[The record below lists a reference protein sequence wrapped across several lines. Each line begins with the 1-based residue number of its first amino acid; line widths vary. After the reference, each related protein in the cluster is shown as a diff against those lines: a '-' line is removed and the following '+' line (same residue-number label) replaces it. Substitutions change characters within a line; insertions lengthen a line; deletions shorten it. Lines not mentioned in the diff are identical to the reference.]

1 MSEYRIKTLRLAKAW
16 SQEQLADIASVSVR
30 TVQRIENGEQAS
42 LETLAAIA
50 SAFGVNV
57 TDLYVGQAA
66 PAEQEQAKAIDEQ
79 LAKIRKRVE
88 LEAKFY
94 RSLIGFVITSI
105 ILLTVNWLTSHNIT
119 WAGLVIG
126 ILAALLIRR
135 GLIIFIFNRHIDK
148 WKTDKIT
155 KLLEK

>member
-1 MSEYRIKTLRLAKAW
+1 MSEYRIRTLRLAKAW
-16 SQEQLADIASVSVR
+16 SQEQLADIAALSVR

-50 SAFGVNV
+50 AAFGVSV
-57 TDLYVGQAA
+57 ADLYAGQAE

-88 LEAKFY
+88 SEAKFY
-94 RSLIGFVITSI
+94 RGLIGFVITSM
-105 ILLTVNWLTSHNIT
+105 ILLTINWLTSHSIT

-126 ILAALLIRR
+126 ILAALLVRR
-135 GLIIFIFNRHIDK
+135 WLIIFVFNRHIDK
-148 WKTDKIT
+148 WRTDKIAR
-155 KLLEK
+155 LLDK

>member
-1 MSEYRIKTLRLAKAW
+1 MREYRIKTLRLAKAW
-16 SQEQLADIASVSVR
+16 SQEQLADIASLSVR

-50 SAFGVNV
+50 SAFGVSV
-57 TDLYVGQAA
+57 TDLYVGQAE
-66 PAEQEQAKAIDEQ
+66 PAEQEQAKAIDER
-79 LAKIRKRVE
+79 LARIRKRVE

-94 RSLIGFVITSI
+94 RDLIGFGITSLF
-105 ILLTVNWLTSHNIT
+105 LLTLNWLTSHSIT

-135 GLIIFIFNRHIDK
+135 GLIIFIFNRRIDK
-148 WKTDKIT
+148 WKADKIT
-155 KLLEK
+155 RLLGR

>member
-79 LAKIRKRVE
+79 LARIRKRIE
-88 LEAKFY
+88 SEAKFY
-94 RSLIGFVITSI
+94 RSLISFIITSM
-105 ILLTVNWLTSHNIT
+105 ILLTTNWLTSHSIT
-119 WAGLVIG
+119 WSALVIG